1 MDLLPKVNSMAS
13 SLRSLKVQA
22 GAAAAVMFTAGVI
35 TAGALSYAAMSR
47 TLDQGHRDVL
57 KAAANDGL
65 AALGA
70 VDDRMKVYADVLGR
84 HPDIVS
90 AVQKHDAKE
99 LEAVTVREFRAIH
112 GADPALA
119 TLEVTDNKGIV
130 IQRGHNPAKR
140 GDDKA
145 AQPQIQTALSGKP
158 ASGLTVSP
166 TTGEAAEDSVRPIV
180 SGDSVIGT
188 LKVGSYF
195 NDDSAEEL
203 KRRTGLE
210 VVFASHGKVTASTF
224 GKDIS
229 IVLPPQATQ
238 AASNGSPTTVDF
250 SVGDAPSQA
259 RVVYLPSDVGGGMT
273 VAFVSSLKEV
283 EAEKLAF
290 AWSLTLKALL
300 ALLVVLP
307 LSFFCAHLATRQL
320 LRLADAMRELA
331 TGRLDVVLPG
341 IDRRDEIGDIAKAVE
356 NFKVVAV
363 ERAKAEQDE
372 KRLAEEQA
380 RAERKLTMQRL
391 ADEFETTLSGIIQAV
406 SSNSTMLESAARTL
420 TTTAENTQ
428 RLSTTVAASSE
439 EASTNVQSVAVSA
452 AELTSS
458 VQKIAVQVD
467 ESRRIAGE
475 AVVRAEKADAR
486 IADLTQAAARIGDV
500 VRLISSVAA
509 QTNLLALNATIEA
522 ARAGEAGRGFAV
534 VAQEVKALAAQT
546 AKATDEIGSQIAG
559 MQAAT
564 TDSVGA
570 IKDFSATIGQISTIA
585 ADISKAV
592 QSQGEMIQEIAHNVG
607 EAAKGTADVASN
619 ITNVNVGA
627 VETGSASTQV
637 LQAARSLS
645 TESNHLK
652 SAVESFLSTVRA
664 A

>member
-1 MDLLPKVNSMAS
+1 MAS
-13 SLRSLKVQA
+13 TLRSLKVQA
-22 GAAAAVMFTAGVI
+22 GAAAAVMFTVGVI
-35 TAGALSYAAMSR
+35 TAGALSYDAMSK

-70 VDDRMKVYADVLGR
+70 VGERMKVYADNLGR

-90 AVQKHDAKE
+90 AVQKGDAKE
-99 LEAVTVREFRAIH
+99 LEAVTVREYKAIH

-119 TLEVTDNKGIV
+119 TLEVTDRKGVV

-145 AQPQIQTALSGKP
+145 SQPQIRTALSGKP
-158 ASGLTVSP
+158 AGGLTVSP
-166 TTGEAAEDSVRPIV
+166 TTGEAAEDSVRPII

-188 LKVGSYF
+188 LKAGSYF
-195 NDDSAEEL
+195 NEASAEEL

-210 VVFASHGKVTASTF
+210 VVFVSHGKITASTF
-224 GKDIS
+224 GKGSS
-229 IVLPPQATQ
+229 IALPPEAIQT
-238 AASNGSPTTVDF
+238 ASNGSPTTVDF
-250 SVGDAPSQA
+250 VVGDIPSQA
-259 RVVYLPSDVGGGMT
+259 QVIHLPSDVGEGMT
-273 VAFVSSLKEV
+273 VVFVSSLKEV
-283 EAEKLAF
+283 EAAKLAF
-290 AWSLTLKALL
+290 AWSLVFKALL

-307 LSFFCAHLATRQL
+307 LSFFGAHLATRQL
-320 LRLADAMRELA
+320 LRLAAAMRELA

-341 IDRRDEIGDIAKAVE
+341 IDRLDEIGDIAKAVE

-363 ERAKAEQDE
+363 EKAKAEQDE
-372 KRLAEEQA
+372 KRLADEQA
-380 RAERKLTMQRL
+380 RAERKTITQRL
-391 ADEFETTLSGIIQAV
+391 ADEFETTLGTIIQAV

-420 TTTAENTQ
+420 TTTAENT
-428 RLSTTVAASSE
+428 RHLSATVAAASE
-439 EASTNVQSVAVSA
+439 EASTNVQSVAASTS
-452 AELTSS
+452 ELRSS
-458 VQKIAVQVD
+458 VQNIAVKVG
-467 ESRRIAGE
+467 ESRRIASE
-475 AVVRAEKADAR
+475 AVARAEKADAR

-500 VRLISSVAA
+500 VQLISSVAE

-546 AKATDEIGSQIAG
+546 AKATEEIGAQITG

-570 IKDFSATIGQISTIA
+570 IKDVSNTIGQISIIA
-585 ADISKAV
+585 IEISKAV
-592 QSQGEMIQEIAHNVG
+592 EAQGEITREIAHNVG
-607 EAAKGTADVASN
+607 EAAKGTSDVASN

-637 LQAARSLS
+637 LQAAQSLS
-645 TESNHLK
+645 KESDHLK
-652 SAVESFLSTVRA
+652 SAVARFLSTVRA

>member
-1 MDLLPKVNSMAS
+1 MAS
-13 SLRSLKVQA
+13 PFRSLKMQA

-35 TAGALSYAAMSR
+35 TAGALSYSAMSK

-57 KAAANDGL
+57 GAAANDGL
-65 AALGA
+65 AALRSA
-70 VDDRMKVYADVLGR
+70 SDRMKVYADILGR

-90 AVQKHDAKE
+90 AVQQHDAKQ
-99 LEAVTVREFRAIH
+99 LEMVAVREFKAIH
-112 GADPALA
+112 GVDPAVA
-119 TLEVTDNKGIV
+119 TLEVTDSKGVV

-145 AQPQIQTALSGKP
+145 AQPQIRTALAGKP
-158 ASGLTVSP
+158 AGGLTVSP

-180 SGDSVIGT
+180 FGDSVVGT
-188 LKVGSYF
+188 MKVGSYF
-195 NDDSAEEL
+195 NEASAEEL

-210 VVFASHGKVTASTF
+210 VVFVSHAKVTASTF
-224 GKDIS
+224 GKDIP
-229 IVLPPQATQ
+229 VALPPESVQ
-238 AASNGSPTTVDF
+238 AASTGSPATVNF
-250 SVGDAPSQA
+250 AVGDTPSQA
-259 RVVYLPSDVGGGMT
+259 RVVYLPSDVGEGMT

-290 AWSLTLKALL
+290 AWSLALKAFL
-300 ALLVVLP
+300 ALLFVLP

-320 LRLADAMRELA
+320 LRLAGAMRELA

-341 IDRRDEIGDIAKAVE
+341 IDRLDEIGDIAKAVE

-363 ERAKAEQDE
+363 ERAKAEQEE
-372 KRLAEEQA
+372 KRLADEQA
-380 RAERKLTMQRL
+380 RAERKLAMQRL
-391 ADEFETTLSGIIQAV
+391 ADEFETTLGVIIQTV
-406 SSNSTMLESAARTL
+406 SSNSSMLESAAGTL
-420 TTTAENTQ
+420 RTTAENTQ
-428 RLSTTVAASSE
+428 RLSASVAASSE
-439 EASTNVQSVAVSA
+439 EASTNVQSVATSA

-458 VQKIAVQVD
+458 VHNIAIQVS
-467 ESRRIAGE
+467 ESRKIAGE
-475 AVVRAEKADAR
+475 AVMRAEKADAR

-500 VRLISSVAA
+500 VQLISSVAE

-546 AKATDEIGSQIAG
+546 AKATDEIGAQITG

-570 IKDFSATIGQISTIA
+570 IKDVGATIGQIATIA
-585 ADISKAV
+585 TDISKAV
-592 QSQGEMIQEIAHNVG
+592 EAQGEMTREIAHNVG

-619 ITNVNVGA
+619 ITNVNVGS

-637 LQAARSLS
+637 LEAARSLS
-645 TESNHLK
+645 TESGRLK
-652 SAVESFLSTVRA
+652 TAVESFLLTVRA